1 MRASTMFP
9 TRKKHSEGFT
19 LLELVI
25 GIVVFTISLTIVLS
39 LIVPQA
45 EQTAEPFRQVKAA
58 KLGQSLMNDILSRS
72 YDENSDRSPPF
83 VTCVDKPDPSN
94 VNDNLCSDVLGPDAG
109 ETSEEAY
116 DDVDDYNGYAIS
128 NIGGNYN
135 GFAYSVGVTYDS
147 SIDVTSDPQSDVYC
161 PDPLDPINVCI
172 PPENKQYK
180 RIDIVVTAP
189 DGQIYN
195 FSAYR
200 GSY

>member
-1 MRASTMFP
+1 MRASAMFP
-9 TRKKHSEGFT
+9 TCRKYSEGFT

-83 VTCVDKPDPSN
+83 ETCNAKGN
-94 VNDNLCSDVLGPDAG
+94 CSTTLGP
-109 ETSEEAY
+109 EEASEDDY
-116 DDVDDYNGYAIS
+116 DDVDDYNGYTV
-128 NIGGNYN
+128 ND
-135 GFAYSVGVTYDS
+135 VGVNYSSFGFTVTVDYDS
-147 SIDVTSDPQSDVYC
+147 DLNDSTPTDGLTF
-161 PDPLDPINVCI
+161 
-172 PPENKQYK
+172 K
-180 RIDIVVTAP
+180 RIDIAVTAP
-189 DGQIYN
+189 DGQVYN

>member
-1 MRASTMFP
+1 MRARVVLP
-9 TRKKHSEGFT
+9 VHRKCVNGFT

-25 GIVVFTISLTIVLS
+25 GIVVFTISLTVVLS

-83 VTCVDKPDPSN
+83 ETCN
-94 VNDNLCSDVLGPDAG
+94 VKGNCSTTLGP
-109 ETSEEAY
+109 EEANEDDY
-116 DDVDDYNGYAIS
+116 DDVDDYNGYTV
-128 NIGGNYN
+128 NDVGGNYSSF
-135 GFAYSVGVTYDS
+135 GFTVTVDYDS
-147 SIDVTSDPQSDVYC
+147 DLNDSTPTDGLTF
-161 PDPLDPINVCI
+161 
-172 PPENKQYK
+172 K
-180 RIDIVVTAP
+180 RIDIAVTAP
-189 DGQIYN
+189 DGQVYN

>member
-1 MRASTMFP
+1 MRASAMFP
-9 TRKKHSEGFT
+9 TCRKHSEGFT

-25 GIVVFTISLTIVLS
+25 GIVVFTISLTVVLS

-83 VTCVDKPDPSN
+83 ETCNAKGN
-94 VNDNLCSDVLGPDAG
+94 CSTTLGP
-109 ETSEEAY
+109 EEASEDDY
-116 DDVDDYNGYAIS
+116 DDVDDYNGYTV
-128 NIGGNYN
+128 NDVGGNYSSF
-135 GFAYSVGVTYDS
+135 GFTVTVDYDS
-147 SIDVTSDPQSDVYC
+147 DLNDSTPTDGLTF
-161 PDPLDPINVCI
+161 
-172 PPENKQYK
+172 K
-180 RIDIVVTAP
+180 RIDIAVTAP

>member
-1 MRASTMFP
+1 MRASAMFP
-9 TRKKHSEGFT
+9 TCRKHSEGFT

-25 GIVVFTISLTIVLS
+25 GIVVFTISLTVVLS

-83 VTCVDKPDPSN
+83 ETCNAKGN
-94 VNDNLCSDVLGPDAG
+94 CSTTLGP
-109 ETSEEAY
+109 EEASEDDY
-116 DDVDDYNGYAIS
+116 DDVDDYNGYTV
-128 NIGGNYN
+128 NDVGGNYSSF
-135 GFAYSVGVTYDS
+135 GFTVTVDYDS
-147 SIDVTSDPQSDVYC
+147 DLNDSTPTDGLTF
-161 PDPLDPINVCI
+161 
-172 PPENKQYK
+172 K
-180 RIDIVVTAP
+180 RIDIAVTAP
-189 DGQIYN
+189 DGQVYN

>member
-1 MRASTMFP
+1 MRASAMFP
-9 TRKKHSEGFT
+9 TRRKHSEGFT

-25 GIVVFTISLTIVLS
+25 GIVVFTISLTVVLS

-83 VTCVDKPDPSN
+83 ETCNAKGN
-94 VNDNLCSDVLGPDAG
+94 CSTTLGP
-109 ETSEEAY
+109 EEASEDDY
-116 DDVDDYNGYAIS
+116 DDVDDYNGYTV
-128 NIGGNYN
+128 NDVGGNYSSF
-135 GFAYSVGVTYDS
+135 GFTVTVDYDS
-147 SIDVTSDPQSDVYC
+147 DLNDSTPTDGLTF
-161 PDPLDPINVCI
+161 
-172 PPENKQYK
+172 K
-180 RIDIVVTAP
+180 RIDIAVTAP
-189 DGQIYN
+189 DGQVYN

>member
-1 MRASTMFP
+1 MRARVVLP
-9 TRKKHSEGFT
+9 VHRKCENGFT

-25 GIVVFTISLTIVLS
+25 GIVVFTISLTVVLS

-83 VTCVDKPDPSN
+83 VTCNAKGN
-94 VNDNLCSDVLGPDAG
+94 CSTTLGP
-109 ETSEEAY
+109 EEANEDDY
-116 DDVDDYNGYAIS
+116 DDVDDYNGYTV
-128 NIGGNYN
+128 NDVGGNYSSF
-135 GFAYSVGVTYDS
+135 GFTVTVDYDS
-147 SIDVTSDPQSDVYC
+147 DLNDSTPTDGLTF
-161 PDPLDPINVCI
+161 
-172 PPENKQYK
+172 K
-180 RIDIVVTAP
+180 RIDIAVTAP
-189 DGQIYN
+189 DGQVYN

>member
-1 MRASTMFP
+1 MRASAMSP
-9 TRKKHSEGFT
+9 TRRKHSEGFT

-58 KLGQSLMNDILSRS
+58 KLAQSLMNDILSRS

-94 VNDNLCSDVLGPDAG
+94 ANDNLCSDALGPDAG

-116 DDVDDYNGYAIS
+116 DDVDDYNGYAMS
-128 NIGGNYN
+128 NVGGNYN
-135 GFAYSVGVTYDS
+135 GFAYRVDVTYDS
-147 SIDVTSDPQSDVYC
+147 SIESDLNKRAP
-161 PDPLDPINVCI
+161 
-172 PPENKQYK
+172 KQYK
-180 RIDIVVTAP
+180 RIDIAVTAP
-189 DGQIYN
+189 DGQVYN

>member
-1 MRASTMFP
+1 MRAKLPKSQT
-9 TRKKHSEGFT
+9 GFT

-83 VTCVDKPDPSN
+83 ETCNAKGN
-94 VNDNLCSDVLGPDAG
+94 CSTTLGP
-109 ETSEEAY
+109 EEASEDDY
-116 DDVDDYNGYAIS
+116 DDVDDYNGYTV
-128 NIGGNYN
+128 NDVGGNYSSF
-135 GFAYSVGVTYDS
+135 GFTVTVDYDS
-147 SIDVTSDPQSDVYC
+147 DLNDSTPTDGLTF
-161 PDPLDPINVCI
+161 
-172 PPENKQYK
+172 K
-180 RIDIVVTAP
+180 RIDIAVTAP
-189 DGQIYN
+189 DGQVYN

>member
-1 MRASTMFP
+1 MRARVVLP
-9 TRKKHSEGFT
+9 VHRKCVNGFT

-25 GIVVFTISLTIVLS
+25 GIVVFTISLTVVLS

-94 VNDNLCSDVLGPDAG
+94 ASDNLCSDALGPDAG

-116 DDVDDYNGYAIS
+116 DDVDDYNGYAMS
-128 NIGGNYN
+128 NVGGNYN
-135 GFAYSVGVTYDS
+135 GFSYRVDVTYDS
-147 SIDVTSDPQSDVYC
+147 SIDVTFDPQSVVHC
-161 PDPLDPINVCI
+161 PDPEEATSACVV
-172 PPENKQYK
+172 PEYKQYK
-180 RIDIVVTAP
+180 RIDIAVTAP
-189 DGQIYN
+189 DGQVYN

>member
-1 MRASTMFP
+1 MRARVVLP
-9 TRKKHSEGFT
+9 VHKKCVNGFT

-25 GIVVFTISLTIVLS
+25 GIVVFTISLTVVLS

-83 VTCVDKPDPSN
+83 ETCNAKGN
-94 VNDNLCSDVLGPDAG
+94 CSTTLGPG
-109 ETSEEAY
+109 EANEDDY
-116 DDVDDYNGYAIS
+116 DDVDDYNGYTV
-128 NIGGNYN
+128 NDVGGNYSSF
-135 GFAYSVGVTYDS
+135 GFTVTVDYDS
-147 SIDVTSDPQSDVYC
+147 DLNDSTPTDGLTF
-161 PDPLDPINVCI
+161 
-172 PPENKQYK
+172 K
-180 RIDIVVTAP
+180 RIDIAVTAP
-189 DGQIYN
+189 DGQVYN

>member
-1 MRASTMFP
+1 MRARVVLP
-9 TRKKHSEGFT
+9 VHRKCVNGFT

-25 GIVVFTISLTIVLS
+25 GIVVFTISLTVVLS

-45 EQTAEPFRQVKAA
+45 EQTAEPFRQVRAA

-83 VTCVDKPDPSN
+83 VTCVDKPNPSKAS
-94 VNDNLCSDVLGPDAG
+94 DNLCSDALGPDAG

-128 NIGGNYN
+128 NVGGNYN
-135 GFAYSVGVTYDS
+135 GFAYRVDVTYDS
-147 SIDVTSDPQSDVYC
+147 SIESDLNKRAP
-161 PDPLDPINVCI
+161 
-172 PPENKQYK
+172 KQYK
-180 RIDIVVTAP
+180 RIDIAVTAP
-189 DGQIYN
+189 DGQVYN

>member
-1 MRASTMFP
+1 MRASVVPSTL
-9 TRKKHSEGFT
+9 RKHVEGFT

-25 GIVVFTISLTIVLS
+25 GIVVFTISLTIVLA

-83 VTCVDKPDPSN
+83 VTCNAKGN
-94 VNDNLCSDVLGPDAG
+94 CSTTLGP
-109 ETSEEAY
+109 EEANEDDY
-116 DDVDDYNGYAIS
+116 DDVDDYNGYTV
-128 NIGGNYN
+128 NDVGGNYSSF
-135 GFAYSVGVTYDS
+135 GFTVTVDYDS
-147 SIDVTSDPQSDVYC
+147 DLNDSTPTDGLTF
-161 PDPLDPINVCI
+161 
-172 PPENKQYK
+172 K
-180 RIDIVVTAP
+180 RIDIAVTAP
-189 DGQIYN
+189 DGQVYN

>member
-1 MRASTMFP
+1 MRASAMSS
-9 TRKKHSEGFT
+9 TRRKRSEGFT

-83 VTCVDKPDPSN
+83 ETCNAKGN
-94 VNDNLCSDVLGPDAG
+94 CSTTLGP
-109 ETSEEAY
+109 EEASEDDY
-116 DDVDDYNGYAIS
+116 DDVDDYNGYVVS
-128 NIGGNYN
+128 NVGGNYN
-135 GFAYSVGVTYDS
+135 NFGFAVTVDYDS
-147 SIDVTSDPQSDVYC
+147 D
-161 PDPLDPINVCI
+161 LDDSTPTDG
-172 PPENKQYK
+172 QTFK
-180 RIDIVVTAP
+180 RIDLAVTAP
-189 DGQIYN
+189 DGQVYN

>member
-1 MRASTMFP
+1 MRASAMFP
-9 TRKKHSEGFT
+9 TCRKYSEGFT

-83 VTCVDKPDPSN
+83 ETCNAKGN
-94 VNDNLCSDVLGPDAG
+94 CSTTLGP
-109 ETSEEAY
+109 EEASEDDY
-116 DDVDDYNGYAIS
+116 DDVDDYNGYTV
-128 NIGGNYN
+128 NDVGGNYSSF
-135 GFAYSVGVTYDS
+135 GFTVTVDYDS
-147 SIDVTSDPQSDVYC
+147 DLNDSTPTDGLTF
-161 PDPLDPINVCI
+161 
-172 PPENKQYK
+172 K
-180 RIDIVVTAP
+180 RIDIAVTAP
-189 DGQIYN
+189 DGQVYN

>member
-1 MRASTMFP
+1 MRARVVLP
-9 TRKKHSEGFT
+9 VHRKCANGFT

-25 GIVVFTISLTIVLS
+25 GIVVFTISLTVVLS

-83 VTCVDKPDPSN
+83 ETCNAKGN
-94 VNDNLCSDVLGPDAG
+94 CSTTLGP
-109 ETSEEAY
+109 EEASEDDY
-116 DDVDDYNGYAIS
+116 DDVDDYNGYTV
-128 NIGGNYN
+128 NDVGGNYSSF
-135 GFAYSVGVTYDS
+135 GFTVTVDYDS
-147 SIDVTSDPQSDVYC
+147 DLNDSTPTDGLTF
-161 PDPLDPINVCI
+161 
-172 PPENKQYK
+172 K
-180 RIDIVVTAP
+180 RIDIAVTAP
-189 DGQIYN
+189 DGQVYN

>member
-1 MRASTMFP
+1 MRVSAMLPNF
-9 TRKKHSEGFT
+9 RKRSEGFT

-83 VTCVDKPDPSN
+83 ETCNAKAN
-94 VNDNLCSDVLGPDAG
+94 CTTTLGP
-109 ETSEEAY
+109 EEANEDDY
-116 DDVDDYNGYAIS
+116 DDVDDYNGYVVS
-128 NIGGNYN
+128 NVGGNYN
-135 GFAYSVGVTYDS
+135 NFGFSVTVDYDS
-147 SIDVTSDPQSDVYC
+147 D
-161 PDPLDPINVCI
+161 LDDSTPTDG
-172 PPENKQYK
+172 QTFK
-180 RIDIVVTAP
+180 RIDIAVTAP

>member
-1 MRASTMFP
+1 MRASAMFS
-9 TRKKHSEGFT
+9 TCRKHSEGFT

-25 GIVVFTISLTIVLS
+25 GIVVFTISLTVVLS

-83 VTCVDKPDPSN
+83 VTCNAKGN
-94 VNDNLCSDVLGPDAG
+94 CSTTLGP
-109 ETSEEAY
+109 EEANEDDY
-116 DDVDDYNGYAIS
+116 DDVDDYNGYTV
-128 NIGGNYN
+128 NDVGGNYSSF
-135 GFAYSVGVTYDS
+135 GFTVTVDYDS
-147 SIDVTSDPQSDVYC
+147 DLNDSTPTDGLTF
-161 PDPLDPINVCI
+161 
-172 PPENKQYK
+172 K
-180 RIDIVVTAP
+180 RIDIAVTAP
-189 DGQIYN
+189 DGQVYN

>member
-1 MRASTMFP
+1 MRAKLPKSQT
-9 TRKKHSEGFT
+9 GFT

-94 VNDNLCSDVLGPDAG
+94 ASDNLCSDALGPDAG

-116 DDVDDYNGYAIS
+116 DDVDDYNGYSIRNA
-128 NIGGNYN
+128 GGNYN
-135 GFAYSVGVTYDS
+135 GFAYRVDVIYDS
-147 SIDVTSDPQSDVYC
+147 SIDVTSAFPAVVHC
-161 PDPLDPINVCI
+161 PDPEEPINACV
-172 PPENKQYK
+172 PPEQKQYK
-180 RIDIVVTAP
+180 RIDIAVTAP
-189 DGQIYN
+189 DGQVYT
-195 FSAYR
+195 FRAYR

>member
-1 MRASTMFP
+1 MRARVALSP
-9 TRKKHSEGFT
+9 YRKCMKGFT

-45 EQTAEPFRQVKAA
+45 EQTAEPLRQVKAA

-83 VTCVDKPDPSN
+83 ETCNAKGN
-94 VNDNLCSDVLGPDAG
+94 CSSTLGP
-109 ETSEEAY
+109 EESSEDEY
-116 DDVDDYNGYAIS
+116 DDVDDYNGYSVNVESGCYAGYSYAIK
-128 NIGGNYN
+128 
-135 GFAYSVGVTYDS
+135 VEYDS
-147 SIDVTSDPQSDVYC
+147 DLNDTTVNDGQTF
-161 PDPLDPINVCI
+161 
-172 PPENKQYK
+172 K
-180 RIDIVVTAP
+180 RIDIAVTAP
-189 DGQIYN
+189 NEQIYN

>member
-1 MRASTMFP
+1 MRARVVLP
-9 TRKKHSEGFT
+9 VHKKCVNGFT

-25 GIVVFTISLTIVLS
+25 GIVVFTISLTVVLS

-83 VTCVDKPDPSN
+83 ETCNSKGN
-94 VNDNLCSDVLGPDAG
+94 CSTTLGP
-109 ETSEEAY
+109 EEASEDDY
-116 DDVDDYNGYAIS
+116 DDVDDYNGYVVS
-128 NIGGNYN
+128 NVGGNYN
-135 GFAYSVGVTYDS
+135 NFGFAVTVDYDS
-147 SIDVTSDPQSDVYC
+147 DLDDSTPSDGQTF
-161 PDPLDPINVCI
+161 
-172 PPENKQYK
+172 K
-180 RIDIVVTAP
+180 RIDIAVTAP
-189 DGQIYN
+189 DGQVYN

>member
-1 MRASTMFP
+1 MFP
-9 TRKKHSEGFT
+9 TCRKHSEGFT

-25 GIVVFTISLTIVLS
+25 GIVVFTISLTVVLS

-83 VTCVDKPDPSN
+83 ETCNAKGN
-94 VNDNLCSDVLGPDAG
+94 CSTTLGP
-109 ETSEEAY
+109 EEASEDDY
-116 DDVDDYNGYAIS
+116 DDVDDYNGYTV
-128 NIGGNYN
+128 NDVGGNYSSF
-135 GFAYSVGVTYDS
+135 GFTVTVDYDS
-147 SIDVTSDPQSDVYC
+147 DLNDSTPTDGLTF
-161 PDPLDPINVCI
+161 
-172 PPENKQYK
+172 K
-180 RIDIVVTAP
+180 RIDIAVTAP
-189 DGQIYN
+189 DGQVYN

>member
-1 MRASTMFP
+1 MRASAMFP
-9 TRKKHSEGFT
+9 TCRKHSDGFT

-25 GIVVFTISLTIVLS
+25 GIVVFTISLTVVLS

-83 VTCVDKPDPSN
+83 ETCNAKGN
-94 VNDNLCSDVLGPDAG
+94 CSTTLGP
-109 ETSEEAY
+109 EEASEDDY
-116 DDVDDYNGYAIS
+116 DDVDDYNGYTV
-128 NIGGNYN
+128 NDVGGNYSSF
-135 GFAYSVGVTYDS
+135 GFTVTVDYDS
-147 SIDVTSDPQSDVYC
+147 DLNDSTPTDGLTF
-161 PDPLDPINVCI
+161 
-172 PPENKQYK
+172 K
-180 RIDIVVTAP
+180 RIDIAVTAP
-189 DGQIYN
+189 DGQVYN

>member
-1 MRASTMFP
+1 MRASAMFP
-9 TRKKHSEGFT
+9 TCRKYSEGFT

-83 VTCVDKPDPSN
+83 ETCNAKGN
-94 VNDNLCSDVLGPDAG
+94 CSTTLGP
-109 ETSEEAY
+109 EEASEDDY
-116 DDVDDYNGYAIS
+116 DDVDDYNGYTV
-128 NIGGNYN
+128 NDVGGNYSSF
-135 GFAYSVGVTYDS
+135 GFTVTVDYDS
-147 SIDVTSDPQSDVYC
+147 DLNDNTPTDG
-161 PDPLDPINVCI
+161 LTF
-172 PPENKQYK
+172 K
-180 RIDIVVTAP
+180 RIDIAVTAP
-189 DGQIYN
+189 DGQVYN

>member
-1 MRASTMFP
+1 MRARVVLP
-9 TRKKHSEGFT
+9 VHRKCENGFT

-25 GIVVFTISLTIVLS
+25 GIVVFTISLTVVLS

-83 VTCVDKPDPSN
+83 ETCNAKGN
-94 VNDNLCSDVLGPDAG
+94 CSTTLGP
-109 ETSEEAY
+109 EEANEDDY
-116 DDVDDYNGYAIS
+116 DDVDDYNGYTV
-128 NIGGNYN
+128 NDVGGNYSSF
-135 GFAYSVGVTYDS
+135 GFTVTVDYDS
-147 SIDVTSDPQSDVYC
+147 DLKDSTPTDGLTF
-161 PDPLDPINVCI
+161 
-172 PPENKQYK
+172 K
-180 RIDIVVTAP
+180 RIDIAVTAP
-189 DGQIYN
+189 DGQVYN

>member
-1 MRASTMFP
+1 MRARVALP
-9 TRKKHSEGFT
+9 VHRKCENGFT

-25 GIVVFTISLTIVLS
+25 GIVVFTISLTVVLS

-83 VTCVDKPDPSN
+83 VTCNAKGN
-94 VNDNLCSDVLGPDAG
+94 CSTTLGP
-109 ETSEEAY
+109 EEANEDDY
-116 DDVDDYNGYAIS
+116 DDVDDYNGYTV
-128 NIGGNYN
+128 NDVGGNYSSF
-135 GFAYSVGVTYDS
+135 GFTVTVDYDS
-147 SIDVTSDPQSDVYC
+147 DLNDSTPTDGLTF
-161 PDPLDPINVCI
+161 
-172 PPENKQYK
+172 K
-180 RIDIVVTAP
+180 RIDIAVTAP
-189 DGQIYN
+189 DGQVYN

>member
-1 MRASTMFP
+1 MRARVVLP
-9 TRKKHSEGFT
+9 VHRKCVNGFT

-25 GIVVFTISLTIVLS
+25 GIVVFTISLTVVLS

-83 VTCVDKPDPSN
+83 ETCNTKGN
-94 VNDNLCSDVLGPDAG
+94 CSTTLGP
-109 ETSEEAY
+109 EEASEDDY
-116 DDVDDYNGYAIS
+116 DDVDDYNGYVVS
-128 NIGGNYN
+128 NVGGNYN
-135 GFAYSVGVTYDS
+135 NFGFSVTVDYDS
-147 SIDVTSDPQSDVYC
+147 D
-161 PDPLDPINVCI
+161 LDDSTPTDG
-172 PPENKQYK
+172 QTFK
-180 RIDIVVTAP
+180 RIDIAVTAP
-189 DGQIYN
+189 DGQVYN

>member
-1 MRASTMFP
+1 MRARVVLP
-9 TRKKHSEGFT
+9 VHKKCVNGFT

-25 GIVVFTISLTIVLS
+25 GIVVFTISLTVVLS

-83 VTCVDKPDPSN
+83 ETCNAKGN
-94 VNDNLCSDVLGPDAG
+94 CSETLGP
-109 ETSEEAY
+109 EEANEDDY
-116 DDVDDYNGYAIS
+116 DDVDDYNGYTVS
-128 NIGGNYN
+128 DVGGNYSSF
-135 GFAYSVGVTYDS
+135 GFTVTVDYDS
-147 SIDVTSDPQSDVYC
+147 DLNDSTPTDGLTF
-161 PDPLDPINVCI
+161 
-172 PPENKQYK
+172 K
-180 RIDIVVTAP
+180 RIDIAVTAP
-189 DGQIYN
+189 DGQVYN

>member
-1 MRASTMFP
+1 MRASAMFP
-9 TRKKHSEGFT
+9 TCRKHSERFT

-25 GIVVFTISLTIVLS
+25 GIVVFTISLTVVLS

-83 VTCVDKPDPSN
+83 ETCNAKGN
-94 VNDNLCSDVLGPDAG
+94 CSTTLGP
-109 ETSEEAY
+109 EEANEDDY
-116 DDVDDYNGYAIS
+116 DDVDDYNGYTV
-128 NIGGNYN
+128 NDVGGNYSSF
-135 GFAYSVGVTYDS
+135 GFTVTVDYDS
-147 SIDVTSDPQSDVYC
+147 DLNDSTPTDG
-161 PDPLDPINVCI
+161 LMF
-172 PPENKQYK
+172 K
-180 RIDIVVTAP
+180 RIDIAVTAP
-189 DGQIYN
+189 DGQVYN